1 MGSFYAVVVVE
12 VVNLVKNSSGKFKV
26 NFFIVKLKTKLLFI
40 IFFLEL
46 INNRNNNAFYLLKS
60 YFLRVRIS
68 IVVSFEHSIPSF

>member
-26 NFFIVKLKTKLLFI
+26 NFFIVKLKTNLLFI